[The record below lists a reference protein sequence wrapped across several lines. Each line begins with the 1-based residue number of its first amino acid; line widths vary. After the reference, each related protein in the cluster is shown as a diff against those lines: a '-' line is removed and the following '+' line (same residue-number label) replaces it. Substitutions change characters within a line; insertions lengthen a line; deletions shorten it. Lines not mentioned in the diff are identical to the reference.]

1 MNKKV
6 YSLIHVIIIIIIT
19 AIISGITTGVLLTK
33 NSMNHL
39 GINYGNLVADENI
52 KTFLNTY
59 NEVVSDYYQDVDRK
73 EMINSAIAGMMNYLN
88 EPYTTYL
95 DDNNTDILYN
105 QLNGTYEGIGI
116 SILGNKIVSVVL
128 NSPAEK
134 AGILADDILILINDV
149 DVTEM
154 AASEITKLI
163 KESEGEVKISVQ
175 RGEEILSF
183 NVKAETLDMPSTEY
197 KMFDNKI
204 GYIRM
209 DTFAT
214 NLPKEVNI
222 ILDRLEKQ
230 GMEKLIID
238 VRNDSG
244 GYLDKAFEV
253 SSIFVEKD
261 KIIYSLLDKNNNKT
275 DYKDTDD
282 NNTSYP
288 IVVLTNEATAS
299 AAEIL
304 TAALKD
310 SYGAITVGKK
320 TFGKGKVQHA
330 YRLSTGGMV
339 KYTSSNWL
347 TPSGICID
355 EIGIT
360 PDFEVEN
367 EIIYDEEEKEIIE
380 IIDNQL
386 DKALELLSK

>member
-19 AIISGITTGVLLTK
+19 AVVSAITTGVLLTK
-33 NSMNHL
+33 NSINGL
-39 GINYGNLVADENI
+39 GINYGNLVSDENI

-59 NEVVSDYYQDVDRK
+59 NEVVSDYYQDVDKK
-73 EMINSAIAGMMNYLN
+73 EIINSAIAGMMNYLN

-95 DDNNTDILYN
+95 DDTNTDILFN

-134 AGILADDILILINDV
+134 VGIQANDILSSINDV

-163 KESEGEVKISVQ
+163 KETEGEVKISVQ
-175 RGEEILSF
+175 RGEDILSF
-183 NVKAETLDMPSTEY
+183 NVKPETLDMPSTEY

-209 DTFAT
+209 DAFAT

-253 SSIFVEKD
+253 SSIFVEKG

-275 DYKDTDD
+275 DYKDTDN

-330 YRLSTGGMV
+330 YRLNTGGMV

-360 PDFEVEN
+360 PDFEVDN
-367 EIIYDEEEKEIIE
+367 DIIYDEEEKEIIE

>member
-1 MNKKV
+1 MNRKV
-6 YSLIHVIIIIIIT
+6 YSLIHVIIIIIVT
-19 AIISGITTGVLLTK
+19 AIVSAITTGVLLTK
-33 NSMNHL
+33 NSINEL

-59 NEVVSDYYQDVDRK
+59 NEVISDYYQDVDKK
-73 EMINSAIAGMMNYLN
+73 EIINSAIAGMMDYLN

-95 DDNNTDILYN
+95 DDNNTDILFN

-116 SILGNKIVSVVL
+116 SILENKIVSVVL

-134 AGILADDILILINDV
+134 AGILADDILYLINDV

-154 AASEITKLI
+154 ASSEITKLI
-163 KESEGEVKISVQ
+163 KETDGEVKISVK

-183 NVKAETLDMPSTEY
+183 SVKAETLDMPCTEY

-209 DTFAT
+209 DVFGT

-253 SSIFVEKD
+253 SSIFVEKG

-275 DYKDTDD
+275 DYTDND
-282 NNTSYP
+282 DSSKNYP

-310 SYGAITVGKK
+310 SYGATTIGKK

-330 YRLSTGGMV
+330 YRLNTGGMV

-347 TPSGICID
+347 TPAGICID
-355 EIGIT
+355 EVGIT
-360 PDFEVEN
+360 PEYEVEN
-367 EIIYDEEEKEIIE
+367 EIIYDEDSKEIIE